1 MLARLLSPF
10 QEFGFFAGLIYAID
24 RILQRLSPNLR
35 LYFYEL
41 LAQPIPDEPLLPSS
55 LSRAL
60 EMRQIGVGA
69 PEIALMPA
77 RPDIKESRFKQN
89 AICLGAFQKGR
100 FIGHIWF
107 CFDAYDEDEVRCT
120 FVLPQGNQAVFD
132 FDLFLFPEYR
142 MGLGFVGIWNGANEF
157 LRSRGIKCSF
167 SRLTRFNL
175 ASRRAHMQLGAR
187 RVGRVFVLRAWQ
199 LEFML
204 ATVPPY
210 VHLSLGKQNRVRL
223 KLRPDACFLGQ
234 TAPVAGGFARR
245 LEANVKSRP

>member
-175 ASRRAHMQLGAR
+175 ASRRAHHAAWCATGGPCVCPAR
-187 RVGRVFVLRAWQ
+187 VATGVHARDGSTLR
-199 LEFML
+199 
-204 ATVPPY
+204 
-210 VHLSLGKQNRVRL
+210 
-223 KLRPDACFLGQ
+223 
-234 TAPVAGGFARR
+234 APVAWEAESCSLETTPRCLLPGPDGSGGWWFCAPARG
-245 LEANVKSRP
+245 